1 MRTLRMLGGIG
12 LTSADG
18 FESDA
23 VLRQTKS
30 LALLAYLSM
39 PSPGTWHR
47 RDSLVAAFWPE
58 YDQSRA
64 RTALRGAL
72 YTLRKNLD
80 DGTIRTRGD
89 DEVSLN
95 PERLTTD
102 VAAMIAAFDEKRF
115 DDALALFSGDL
126 LPALYVAE
134 ATGFEEWLEAERAR
148 LKTLAKRSA
157 AMVAD
162 ARASEGNVA
171 GALDA
176 ARRGMEL
183 DPDDEVAAR
192 RVIVLLDASGDRSQA
207 LAVFERFTQRL
218 ADEFGVSPSAETLAR
233 VALIRDRQNARADS
247 AIIEPPV
254 NSSRVVSSRDAER
267 GRSSFA
273 PVSRK
278 RMWRIALVGVACV
291 AVASLVATRSAR
303 TTPATDAHRLVVL
316 PMENA
321 TGDRDLDYIA
331 TGVAEDVARRL
342 EGVGGFTVVSTA
354 RLEWPQRFRGNDAQI
369 ATRFNA
375 RLLLRMRLA
384 RWGDSLEVH
393 GSIVDHRAGAKN
405 LTTLRFTPT
414 TMRDL
419 ESRLAAVVAGAV
431 FRAPLPQMPRGARRD
446 VDPESYRLTLKGW
459 HVFLSDVSVDEA
471 KHLFEEAIDR
481 DQLNARAWSGL
492 SSVLSAQVAQTLV
505 PFDAGADR
513 AESAADQALGLDN
526 LEGSAL
532 TNLGALRTLRSREV
546 AAGLRLIQQAKASE
560 PANPEI
566 FLIESALYRW
576 AWQWDRSLDAI
587 RVARRLDPLTPLFY
601 QREADIAFCREQ
613 PEVALRLWNEM
624 RQEDSASAM
633 RAGFN
638 VRAFAMAGR
647 YAEAVDAWQVQAIA
661 LGDSVLARR
670 LSSQPRDSAGYWTA
684 RHIEGESVRRRF
696 AKRPYVS
703 SEQAMFKAFLAGD
716 TAAGFAA
723 LEAAVRQ
730 NDIVL
735 AKVPCLPVF
744 DEVRHN
750 PRFKMLMQQV
760 RESPI
765 H

>member
-1 MRTLRMLGGIG
+1 MRMLGGIG

-18 FESDA
+18 TESDA
-23 VLRQTKS
+23 VLRQPKS

-39 PSPGTWHR
+39 PTPGTWHR
-47 RDSLVAAFWPE
+47 RDKLIATFWPE

-72 YTLRKNLD
+72 HTLRKNLDD

-89 DEVSLN
+89 DDVSVD
-95 PERLTTD
+95 PEKLRTD
-102 VAAMIAAFDEKRF
+102 VAAMGVAFDDKRF
-115 DDALALFSGDL
+115 ADALALHSGDL
-126 LPALYVAE
+126 LPALHVAE
-134 ATGFEEWLEAERAR
+134 AAGFEEWLEGERAR
-148 LKTLAKRSA
+148 LKSLAKKA
-157 AMVAD
+157 AALLAD
-162 ARASEGNVA
+162 TRAHEGDIP

-192 RVIVLLDASGDRSQA
+192 RVIVLLDASGDRAQA
-207 LAVFERFTQRL
+207 LAVFERFTERL

-233 VALIRDRQNARADS
+233 VALIRDRQQARAES
-247 AIIEPPV
+247 AIIEPRVTMP
-254 NSSRVVSSRDAER
+254 RVVSARDAER
-267 GRSSFA
+267 GPSSFA
-273 PVSRK
+273 SVSRK
-278 RMWRIALVGVACV
+278 RTWRIALVGVASVVV
-291 AVASLVATRSAR
+291 ATLLATRSAR

-354 RLEWPQRFRGNDAQI
+354 RLEWPQRFRGNDAEI

-375 RLLLRMRLA
+375 RSLLRMRLA
-384 RWGDSLEVH
+384 RWGDSLEVRA
-393 GSIVDHRAGAKN
+393 SMVDGRASSAKT

-459 HVFLSDVSVDEA
+459 HVFLSDVSSDEA

-492 SSVLSAQVAQTLV
+492 SSVLSAQVAQSLV

-560 PANPEI
+560 PANPEV

-601 QREADIAFCREQ
+601 VRESDVAFCREQ

-633 RAGFN
+633 RVSFN
-638 VRAFAMAGR
+638 VRALAMAGR
-647 YAEAVDAWQVQAIA
+647 YAEAVDAWHAQAIA
-661 LGDSVLARR
+661 LGDSVLATR
-670 LSSQPRDSAGYWTA
+670 LSSQPRDSAGYWTV
-684 RHIEGESVRRRF
+684 RHIAGESVRRSF

-735 AKVPCLPVF
+735 AKVPCHPAF